1 MSQPND
7 PDLVQEDAEGR
18 PRESSPNPTQ
28 QRMDEEGPSQEPVDV
43 SWEEERWGE
52 TRASEEEQ

>member
-18 PRESSPNPTQ
+18 PRESAPNPTQ
-28 QRMDEEGPSQEPVDV
+28 QRMDEEGPPQAPVDV

-52 TRASEEEQ
+52 TPASEEEQ